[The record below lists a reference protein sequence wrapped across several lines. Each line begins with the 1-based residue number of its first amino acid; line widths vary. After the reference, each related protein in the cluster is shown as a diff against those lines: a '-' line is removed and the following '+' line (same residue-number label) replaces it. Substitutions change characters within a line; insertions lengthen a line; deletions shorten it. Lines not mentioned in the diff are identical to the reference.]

1 MNPINVW
8 LADDHVLFTDGLKK
22 LLLDYPNLVLEKDFS
37 NGDDLTNA
45 LQYNQPDLIFC
56 DLSMPGLNGI
66 DLVKLIRKQYPKLK
80 LVIVS
85 MHETPDVIL
94 PIVREGVAAYVLK
107 NTNKSELFTCVE
119 TILNNEQ
126 YFSKSIIQM
135 LLNRMQKRTDS
146 DFNITKREKE
156 IIFLLEQGYST
167 KEMAEK
173 LFLSAFTINTHRK
186 NLLAKTGCKN
196 ALHLVQKA
204 KEMGWC

>member
-1 MNPINVW
+1 MTPINVW

-37 NGDDLTNA
+37 NGDDLINA
-45 LQYNQPDLIFC
+45 LRFNQPELIFC
-56 DLSMPGLNGI
+56 DLSMPGLNGLELI
-66 DLVKLIRKQYPKLK
+66 KVIRKQYPQLK

-85 MHETPDVIL
+85 MHETPDVVL
-94 PIVREGVAAYVLK
+94 PIVKEGIAGYMLK
-107 NTNKSELFTCVE
+107 NTNKGELFDCVSV
-119 TILNNEQ
+119 ILNNEQ
-126 YFSKSIIQM
+126 YFSKSILQM
-135 LLNRMQKRTDS
+135 LLNRMYKKSDS
-146 DFNITKREKE
+146 DFKITKREKE
-156 IIFLLEQGYST
+156 IIVLLEQGYSS

-173 LFLSAFTINTHRK
+173 LFVSAFTINTHRK